1 MNTNISQRAD
11 RRSASRARPLVG
23 PGSLVARHQLVTF
36 FALSYVLAWAPVPF
50 GTFVAF
56 SPLIAAMIVIALT
69 DPRNGFRD
77 LVSRMLRWRVGW
89 QWYVAAVAFPLG
101 ILLVSILL
109 NMGMGAPSPS
119 LGQFS
124 PWYAVL
130 MVFATNMVN
139 PLGAHLGE
147 EAGWRAFALP
157 RLQAGRSRFAAT
169 CVLAVLVT
177 VWHVPLMLSTW
188 GLRPIELLSTAA
200 VTFWYAWLFD
210 HSGGS
215 ALMTLI
221 SHAFEGSLE
230 TSSLW
235 SGADTSRV
243 ITIWALVATM
253 VVIALLVVDRS
264 FWWSAATGDERYEP
278 RPAARW

>member
-1 MNTNISQRAD
+1 MNTDTSHRAD
-11 RRSASRARPLVG
+11 HRSASRARPLVG
-23 PGSLVARHQLVTF
+23 PESIVGRHQLISF
-36 FALSYVLAWAPVPF
+36 FVLSYVLAWGPVPF

-56 SPLIAAMIVIALT
+56 SPLIAAIIVIAVS

-77 LVSRMLRWRVGW
+77 LVSRMLRWRVSW
-89 QWYVAAVAFPLG
+89 QWYLAAVAFPVG
-101 ILLVSILL
+101 IFVVSIIV
-109 NMGMGAPSPS
+109 NRGMGAPSPS
-119 LGQFS
+119 LSQFS

-157 RLQAGRSRFAAT
+157 RLNVGRTRFAAT
-169 CVLAVLVT
+169 CILAVLVT

-188 GLRPIELLSTAA
+188 GLRPIELLSTVA

-210 HSGGS
+210 HAGGS

-221 SHAFEGSLE
+221 SHSVEGSLE
-230 TSSLW
+230 TSTLW
-235 SGADTSRV
+235 SGADASRM
-243 ITIWALVATM
+243 ITIWALVASA
-253 VVIALLVVDRS
+253 VVIGLLVGDRS
-264 FWWSAATGDERYEP
+264 FWWSSAPGDERHEP
-278 RPAARW
+278 RPTVRW